1 MSALPQKL
9 TQPQNKG
16 SAVDRGVPVACVICH
31 AAAPQ
36 IRQATSPSGRLT
48 KIRTARITVVMR
60 NAASWPF
67 HSFDCHIAKYSPAMT
82 MKPRNQRAK
91 PTVNPATAQTLERLK
106 TLAAP

>member
-1 MSALPQKL
+1 M
-9 TQPQNKG
+9 
-16 SAVDRGVPVACVICH
+16 
-31 AAAPQ
+31 
-36 IRQATSPSGRLT
+36 
-48 KIRTARITVVMR
+48 VMR